1 MELIAIR
8 TALKTN
14 ENVRMRTSIA
24 SACLL
29 PSFFVAPAT
38 LCLFYLAASRARI
51 RNSVRRFRTDVRRL
65 DCLLLSKGYE
75 LCMKVIKRDELPFLG
90 LSNEFVGK
98 EHGVG
103 NSIFFVT
110 ASPGQSVRLHRH
122 DYDELILVQEG
133 RATCTVDDEQYE
145 VSAGDII
152 VIPAGHRRASPI
164 SVIRRSDRSTFM
176 LTRNS
181 SPNGYSGGSLISEL

>member
-1 MELIAIR
+1 
-8 TALKTN
+8 
-14 ENVRMRTSIA
+14 
-24 SACLL
+24 
-29 PSFFVAPAT
+29 
-38 LCLFYLAASRARI
+38 
-51 RNSVRRFRTDVRRL
+51 
-65 DCLLLSKGYE
+65 
-75 LCMKVIKRDELPFLG
+75 MKVIKRDELPFLG

-133 RATCTVDDEQYE
+133 RATCRVGAEQRK

-152 VIPAGHRRASPI
+152 VIPAGTSHGFANTGDTTLRQIDIHANPEF
-164 SVIRRSDRSTFM
+164 VTEW
-176 LTRNS
+176 L
-181 SPNGYSGGSLISEL
+181 